1 MLDPKIEG
9 QILPLFE
16 TPLYTHKLEDGELE
30 HAQYDA
36 NRVVD
41 KLYKED
47 AWGQN
52 PSWQSSEQ
60 QLSNKG
66 DFSVCLIEAEKMVH
80 IKQSVL
86 HHCGNYMQ
94 HMNVGE
100 RYRPAIISSWLT
112 LTTTGLYS
120 HIHDHGVS
128 HISGVYWI
136 KTNGEDGNIVFRNA
150 NKALKCNPIGSSFA
164 HEQQFQPEEGRIVMW
179 PSFLDHGVNENK
191 TDNDRISLSFNI
203 VLETGATHT

>member
-1 MLDPKIEG
+1 MLEPNIEG
-9 QILPLFE
+9 LIIPLFE
-16 TPLYTHKLEDGELE
+16 TPLYTHKLVDGEFE
-30 HAQYDA
+30 HAQWDIKQS
-36 NRVVD
+36 VD

-47 AWGQN
+47 GWGQN
-52 PSWQSSEQ
+52 PVWMSSEQ

-66 DFSVCLIEAEKMVH
+66 DFSQSIIDYEKMVNV
-80 IKQSVL
+80 KQSII

-112 LTTTGLYS
+112 LTTPGLHA
-120 HIHDHGVS
+120 HIHDHGTS
-128 HISGVYWI
+128 HISGVYWF
-136 KTNGEDGNIVFRNA
+136 KTNGQDGNIVFRNA

-164 HEQQFQPEEGRIVMW
+164 HEQQYNPEEGRIVMW

-203 VLETGATHT
+203 VLETGATHI